1 MQCPKSDLEVS
12 VQIFAVCEIS
22 CSLSCSEKAEFDFEC
37 LFEEILLKFL
47 VSFRLSHYSITLLFS
62 LTVLF

>member
-22 CSLSCSEKAEFDFEC
+22 CFLSCSEKAEFDFEW
-37 LFEEILLKFL
+37 LFEEIFLKSLF
-47 VSFRLSHYSITLLFS
+47 SFRLSHYSSTLFIL
-62 LTVLF
+62 LT